1 MPSITT
7 SRLSDSPA
15 LQKPQ
20 FLTIQKVVKLMS
32 PFHKAEFC
40 EYLREIKAIVPLRL
54 VEAIDDS
61 VVNPVSSDEL
71 CEAVYGKSDAQTRK
85 SFNQLASHTF
95 KLTAYLSRNY
105 PSYLVHNVCK
115 VEEWINA
122 ARIREANILA
132 DILLDIAEKI
142 EDFQTQQLV
151 LRFFSQ
157 QAHLQKSHAE
167 VVRYT
172 AKLVE
177 ASEYEL
183 VYNQINLYLRKNFN
197 ISVKDDSVLHSLDS
211 HFQYFKS
218 FHEHPSAKVRILSKF
233 ANFYLYY
240 YYRPTEFL
248 TERIQQELEEFDEEF
263 HKYGVVTFPFME
275 DIYSKIM
282 FYRLNLS
289 TTDLSSKEGKSEY
302 QKLLVHNRF
311 LKFWQNYV
319 NVPELYA
326 ITIKSTYYLTRY
338 HSINHRQDFRQVIPA
353 EDKQEIARLAARCE
367 ELISKDIWEPDHVSD
382 LIHFRLAWSALL
394 LLGERTEVR
403 KGVDNLEKL
412 MTTFQQITFSESMD
426 SIFICLMIGYFAVDD
441 YKACVDTFKRY
452 TKLSKGRVVYAEND
466 LEIHS
471 YYYVAQ
477 WLSSQRQQYL
487 RKIEENYR
495 KAGQHSSSKVIQ
507 QTILELVN
515 YFNIP
520 VSLT

>member
-1 MPSITT
+1 MPSSTH
-7 SRLSDSPA
+7 SRLIDSQSSP
-15 LQKPQ
+15 KPQ

-40 EYLREIKAIVPLRL
+40 EYLKEIKAIVPLRL
-54 VEAIDDS
+54 VEAIDES
-61 VVNPVSSDEL
+61 MLNGVSSDDL
-71 CEAVYGKSDAQTRK
+71 CETVYGKKDAQTRK

-105 PSYLVHNVCK
+105 PSYLLHNVEK
-115 VEEWINA
+115 MEQWINA

-132 DILLDIAEKI
+132 DITLDIAEKI

-167 VVRYT
+167 MVRYT
-172 AKLVE
+172 SKLVE
-177 ASEYEL
+177 ASEFEMI
-183 VYNQINLYLRKNFN
+183 YNQINLYLRKNFN
-197 ISVKDDSVLHSLDS
+197 ISVKDDSVLHSLDV
-211 HFQYFKS
+211 HFQYFRG
-218 FHEHPSAKVRILSKF
+218 FHEHPSAKIRILSKF

-248 TERIQQELEEFDEEF
+248 TERIQQELIDFDEDF
-263 HKYGVVTFPFME
+263 QKHAVVAFPFME
-275 DIYSKIM
+275 DIYSKVM

-289 TTDLSSKEGKSEY
+289 TTDLSSKDGKSEY
-302 QKLLVHNRF
+302 QKLLSHNRF

-319 NVPELYA
+319 NIPELYA
-326 ITIKSTYYLTRY
+326 ITIKSTFFLTRY
-338 HSINHRQDFRQVIPA
+338 HSINHRLDFRQVIPL
-353 EDKQEIARLAARCE
+353 EDKQEISRLAARCE

-394 LLGERTEVR
+394 LLGERSEVR

-412 MTTFQQITFSESMD
+412 MTTFQQITFSESLD
-426 SIFICLMIGYFAVDD
+426 SIFICLMIGYFALDD
-441 YKACVDTFKRY
+441 YKSCVDTFKRY

-466 LEIHS
+466 LEIHT

-487 RKIEENYR
+487 RKIEDNYR
-495 KAGQHSSSKVIQ
+495 RAGQHSSSKVIQ

-520 VSLT
+520 VSLI